1 MPSTF
6 VNNLR
11 LEEIANGEQTNTWG
25 NTLNTNL
32 ELICDALG
40 QGTENLASD
49 ANTTITI
56 ADGAADGA
64 RALYLKI
71 TSTSLTA
78 TRTVTLAPN
87 TVSKVWFIGNA
98 TTGSQSITISQGSG
112 TNVTIPN
119 GKCVC
124 VATDGGGASA
134 NVIDVF
140 DKIEAGGPGLSGTQQ
155 DEFVRYNAN
164 TLTGAIVIPSNKNAM
179 SAGPITIP
187 SGSSLTIS
195 ANATYN
201 VVGN

>member
-32 ELICDALG
+32 ELIADALG

-87 TVSKVWFIGNA
+87 TVSKVWFIENA

-187 SGSSLTIS
+187 SGSSLTVS